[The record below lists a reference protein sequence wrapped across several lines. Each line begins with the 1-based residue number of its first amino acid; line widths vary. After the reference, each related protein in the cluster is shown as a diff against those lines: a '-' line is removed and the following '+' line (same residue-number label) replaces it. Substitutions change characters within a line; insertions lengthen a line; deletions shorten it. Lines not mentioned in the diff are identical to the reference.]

1 MTASLGGSLHSSF
14 RSILHGGRARGQWKP
29 NVETGESRNGQNSV
43 MSDAAESSLASAEIW
58 QRDRDQVPY
67 EAYRRVFEH
76 TGDDVVSVNSEET
89 LSPRARAHRAR
100 VCEVAD
106 QGRRRDCYRTMCVL
120 QVQRECHTSRRP
132 CSRLAPNSL
141 LKVEGNLQDA
151 GQLYMQF
158 QALLTTVVHVKARP
172 KCFETRSEAGHTRL
186 RSWPLLQSRTNDN
199 GARAS

>member
-89 LSPRARAHRAR
+89 LSPRAVRIEHGSAKWPTKEDVETATELCASCKCRESVTQAVTLAHGLHRIAF
-100 VCEVAD
+100 
-106 QGRRRDCYRTMCVL
+106 
-120 QVQRECHTSRRP
+120 SR
-132 CSRLAPNSL
+132 
-141 LKVEGNLQDA
+141 
-151 GQLYMQF
+151 
-158 QALLTTVVHVKARP
+158 
-172 KCFETRSEAGHTRL
+172 
-186 RSWPLLQSRTNDN
+186 
-199 GARAS
+199 